1 MPGRHDP
8 IGFLVCA
15 LDEISYLDN
24 FVTEKAL
31 RNKFQRTK
39 IKENTQKPTMTM
51 SMSIV

>member
-1 MPGRHDP
+1 MILLD
-8 IGFLVCA
+8 FFVYA
-15 LDEISYLDN
+15 LDKISYLNN